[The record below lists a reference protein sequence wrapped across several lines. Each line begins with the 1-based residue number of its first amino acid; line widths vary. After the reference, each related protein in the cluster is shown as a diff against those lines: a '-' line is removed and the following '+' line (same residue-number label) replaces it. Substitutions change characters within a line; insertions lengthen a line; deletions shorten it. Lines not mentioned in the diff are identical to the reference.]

1 MSKVFRFHNGNN
13 NIEDWQITEAYGSNA
28 ISAIQDPAGE
38 SASREITSIPSPF
51 ARIDLIQT
59 AFRRLNESRQV
70 DGDSIYHK
78 MVSDTLDVAE
88 LFFNLDRFQDRLKLV
103 VWDKHQ
109 DLKELLNSSNP
120 KHKRL
125 GETLKLYLDQ
135 DKDAHNFDSLNSI
148 YLLDYYQ
155 GGPRKMNIIG
165 GTSPSTL
172 FFTSANDLSYVNIQ
186 FGIKK
191 VFSSQYQALYQR
203 DIEFQKY
210 LYGMQKHWT
219 GFQSKFHEIDGYLNE
234 NYSRLR
240 DDVKQ
245 AIQGL
250 TEAEFNNAYTP
261 ITIGGD
267 GNMVEVLGF
276 PIRKKIAKPT
286 NIADQSD
293 FVIASDKY
301 EGLKPLVLPNEKFSN
316 KLQYTTDHWDANLKA
331 PHVDTRDMSERKL
344 PFVGDQYPYLTVS
357 DLLEPYL
364 IRTVY
369 PLQKSAYFD
378 GNLSAEKSFTKG
390 FILPI
395 KKAFFDYFDTD
406 FLLGHTANGQPA
418 FEMRLGAGGGVTVTL
433 RVPVKKGT
441 VSFQRIYY
449 PSSNELSIEEADIEN
464 NKGIIVENQFS
475 LTTFPFYKLP
485 ADYNQVYRIA
495 LMDRD
500 VLPLT
505 KSRRYSLSFFKNR
518 AGGKGADLG
527 AANANAETTIKAE
540 KSRSRKSA
548 DGLSSHFYV
557 LEDDFD
563 YMVVKDGAGHQGIVL
578 PLFEKIEP
586 GTESFTFA
594 VDFGTTNTHIEYRK
608 NDLDPQPFEIGEDDL
623 QMASLHDPKIE
634 ETDISLSGTGAA
646 ALILTLPHEFLPLK
660 VGRKLQYGF
669 PTRTAIHYNDATD
682 FTSSTYALADLN
694 LSFTYEKE
702 LIPKNIKFDTNLK
715 WSDFKANTKELKK
728 VDAYFENLMLLI
740 RNKVI
745 LNGGN
750 PDKTDLV
757 WFYPSSMLP
766 FKIGMMEFKWE
777 NLFSRYITDKRS
789 PMKLS
794 ESIAPF
800 YYFKNRLGVTAT
812 ERPVVSIDIGGGTS
826 DMVVYTKNRPEVLT
840 SMRFAAN
847 TIFGDAYN
855 SNPALNGFV
864 KKYTEKFKDLGIVSY
879 YLPKLQRS
887 DDIAGFFFSLENNR
901 DLQKRNHDASFAK
914 ELRQDADFRMVFLL
928 FYSAIIYHL
937 AKLMKAKGL
946 DKPAYITF
954 SGTGSKVID
963 FADPRPKLKGLG
975 KLTEAIFSEVYTAAG
990 LGTSETDGDGRP
1002 DEDVDILAASADAL
1016 AANKAV
1022 HPMDGAIEL
1031 KQYENPKEITCKGGL
1046 MIDEEIEIED
1056 IKSVLLGDEKNTL
1069 LEDKALTYSD
1079 INNELTD
1086 SVLVEYNNFIDLFFK
1101 LHQDMNFSKEFGANP
1116 STITLAQTVLRSKAK
1131 EFLLLGIEQQL
1142 KELNEDQN
1150 VEISDSLFFYPLV
1163 GVLNKLAFNIYEE
1176 EEVQ

>member
-13 NIEDWQITEAYGSNA
+13 NIEDWQVTEAYGSNA
-28 ISAIQDPAGE
+28 INAIQDPAGE

-51 ARIDLIQT
+51 ARMDLIQT
-59 AFRRLNESRQV
+59 AFRRLNEGRNI
-70 DGDSIYHK
+70 DGDSIFHK

-103 VWDKHQ
+103 VWDKNQ
-109 DLKELLNSSNP
+109 DLQELLNSSNP

-135 DKDAHNFDSLNSI
+135 DRDAHNFDQLNSI
-148 YLLDYYQ
+148 YLLNYYQ
-155 GGPRKMNIIG
+155 GGPHKMNIIG

-186 FGIKK
+186 FGIKR
-191 VFSSQYQALYQR
+191 VFSTLYQPLYQR

-210 LYGMQKHWT
+210 MFGLQKHIPE
-219 GFQSKFHEIDGYLNE
+219 FQTKFKELDGYLNE
-234 NYSRLR
+234 NYGRLR

-245 AIQGL
+245 AIQEA
-250 TEAEFNNAYTP
+250 TEADFNNAYTP

-267 GNMVEVLGF
+267 GNMVEILGF
-276 PIRKKIAKPT
+276 PLRKKVAKPT
-286 NIADQSD
+286 NIAEQSD

-301 EGLKPLVLPNEKFSN
+301 EGLKPLVLPNEKFTN
-316 KLQYTTDHWDANLKA
+316 RLQYTTDYWDANLKA
-331 PHVDTRDMSERKL
+331 PHVDTKDLSERKL
-344 PFVGDQYPYLTVS
+344 PFVGDQYPYLTIS

-390 FILPI
+390 FLLPL
-395 KKAFFDYFDTD
+395 KKEFFDYFDTN
-406 FLLGHTANGQPA
+406 FLTGHTANGQPV

-433 RVPVKKGT
+433 RIPVKKGS

-449 PSSNELSIEEADIEN
+449 PSSNDLSIEKADIEN

-475 LTTFPFYKLP
+475 LTTFPFYRLP
-485 ADYNQVYRIA
+485 KEYNHVYRIA

-505 KSRRYSLSFFKNR
+505 KSRKYSLKFFKNHS
-518 AGGKGADLG
+518 
-527 AANANAETTIKAE
+527 AETAGPGESKETKVKAE
-540 KSRSRKSA
+540 KTRSKKSA

-557 LEDDFD
+557 LEDGFD
-563 YMVVKDGAGHQGIVL
+563 YMVLNDGAGHQGVVL
-578 PLFEKIEP
+578 PLFKEIEP
-586 GTESFTFA
+586 GTEKFTFA
-594 VDFGTTNTHIEYRK
+594 VDFGTTNTHVEYRK
-608 NDLDPQPFEIGEDDL
+608 NDLDPQPFEITDEDL
-623 QMASLHDPKIE
+623 QMASLHDPKVE
-634 ETDISLSGTGAA
+634 ETDISLSGTGAT

-660 VGRKLQYGF
+660 VGKKLQHSF

-682 FTSSTYALADLN
+682 FASSTYALADLN

-745 LNGGN
+745 LNGGD
-750 PDKTDLV
+750 PHQTDLV

-777 NLFSRYITDKRS
+777 NLFNRYVTDRRS

-847 TIFGDAYN
+847 TIFGDGYN

-901 DLQKRNHDASFAK
+901 DLQKRNIDASFAK
-914 ELRQDADFRMVFLL
+914 ELRQDADFRIVFLI

-946 DKPAYITF
+946 EMPAYITF

-963 FADPRPKLKGLG
+963 FADPRPKLKGLS
-975 KLTEAIFSEVYTAAG
+975 KLTEAIFSEIYHAE
-990 LGTSETDGDGRP
+990 SEQTDHEQQANDSQAT
-1002 DEDVDILAASADAL
+1002 EEQDILAASADAL

-1022 HPMDGAIEL
+1022 HPMSGFIDL

-1046 MIDEEIEIED
+1046 MIDEEIDIDD
-1056 IKSVLLGDEKNTL
+1056 IKSVLLGDVDNTL
-1069 LEDKALTYSD
+1069 LEDNPLGYSNITND
-1079 INNELTD
+1079 LINNILSEYKNF
-1086 SVLVEYNNFIDLFFK
+1086 VEMFFK
-1101 LHQDMNFSKEFGANP
+1101 LHKDLNFSKEFGANP
-1116 STITLAQTVLRSKAK
+1116 STINLAKTILTSKAK
-1131 EFLLLGIEQQL
+1131 EYLLLGIEQQQ
-1142 KELNEDQN
+1142 KELIDDQAI
-1150 VEISDSLFFYPLV
+1150 EISESLFFYPLV
-1163 GVLNKLAFNIYEE
+1163 GGLNKLAYDIYEE
-1176 EEVQ
+1176 ELAQ

>member
-13 NIEDWQITEAYGSNA
+13 NIEDWQVTEAYGNNA
-28 ISAIQDPAGE
+28 INAIQDPAGE

-51 ARIDLIQT
+51 ARMDLIQT
-59 AFRRLNESRQV
+59 AFRRIQESRVV
-70 DGDSIYHK
+70 DGDSIFHK

-88 LFFNLDRFQDRLKLV
+88 LFFNLDRFQDRLKLM
-103 VWDKHQ
+103 VWDKQQ

-135 DKDAHNFDSLNSI
+135 DKDSHNFDELNSI
-148 YLLDYYQ
+148 YLLNYYQ
-155 GGPRKMNIIG
+155 GGPDKMNIIG

-172 FFTSANDLSYVNIQ
+172 FFTSANDLSYVDIQ

-191 VFSSQYQALYQR
+191 VFSSKYQALYQR

-210 LYGMQKHWT
+210 LFGVQKHFP
-219 GFQSKFHEIDGYLNE
+219 GFQSKFKELDAYLNE
-234 NYSRLR
+234 NYRRLR

-245 AIQGL
+245 IIQDL
-250 TEAEFNNAYTP
+250 TEADFNNAYTN

-276 PIRKKIAKPT
+276 PLRKKIAKPT
-286 NIADQSD
+286 NIAEQSD
-293 FVIASDKY
+293 FVISSNKDL
-301 EGLKPLVLPNEKFSN
+301 ELKPLVLPNEKFSRQ
-316 KLQYTTDHWDANLKA
+316 LQYTTDYWDPNLKA
-331 PHVDTRDMSERKL
+331 PHMDTREISERKL
-344 PFVGDQYPYLTVS
+344 PFVGDRYPYLTVS
-357 DLLEPYL
+357 DFLEPYL

-378 GNLSAEKSFTKG
+378 GNLSADQSFTKG

-395 KKAFFDYFDTD
+395 KKEFFDYFDTD
-406 FLLGHTANGQPA
+406 FLTGHTANGQPV

-433 RVPVKKGT
+433 RIPVKKGSI
-441 VSFQRIYY
+441 SFQRIYY
-449 PSSNELSIEEADIEN
+449 PSSSQLHIEEADIEN

-485 ADYNQVYRIA
+485 VDYNQVYRVA

-505 KSRRYSLSFFKNR
+505 KSRRYSLKFFKNQS
-518 AGGKGADLG
+518 AGATDK
-527 AANANAETTIKAE
+527 ETNVKAE
-540 KSRSRKSA
+540 KSRSKKSA

-557 LEDDFD
+557 LEDGFD
-563 YMVVKDGAGHQGIVL
+563 YMVLNDGAGHQGIVL
-578 PLFEKIEP
+578 PLFKEIEP
-586 GTESFTFA
+586 GTEKFTFA
-594 VDFGTTNTHIEYRK
+594 VDFGTTNTHVEYRK
-608 NDLDPQPFEIGEDDL
+608 NDTDPQPFEINEDDL
-623 QMASLHDPKIE
+623 QMASLHDPNVE

-660 VGRKLQYGF
+660 IGGKQQYSF
-669 PTRTAIHYNDATD
+669 PTRTAIHYNDGTD
-682 FTSSTYALADLN
+682 FNVSTYALADLN

-715 WSDFKANTKELKK
+715 WSDFKADTKELKK

-740 RNKVI
+740 RNKLI
-745 LNGGN
+745 LNGGD
-750 PDKTDLV
+750 PDQTDLI

-777 NLFSRYITDKRS
+777 DLFSRYITSKRS

-826 DMVVYTKNRPEVLT
+826 DMVVYTKNRPEILT

-847 TIFGDAYN
+847 TIFGDGYN

-887 DDIAGFFFSLENNR
+887 EDIAGFFFSLENNR
-901 DLQKRNHDASFAK
+901 DLQKRNLDASFAK
-914 ELRQDADFRMVFLL
+914 ELKQDADFRIIFLV

-963 FADPRPKLKGLG
+963 FADPRPKLKGLS
-975 KLTEAIFSEVYTAAG
+975 KLTDAIFSEINSKSMV
-990 LGTSETDGDGRP
+990 DGSRLSTERP
-1002 DEDVDILAASADAL
+1002 DEDHDILAASADAL
-1016 AANKAV
+1016 AANRAS
-1022 HPMDGAIEL
+1022 HPRASPIEL

-1046 MIDEEIEIED
+1046 MVDEEIDIED
-1056 IKSVLLGDEKNTL
+1056 IKSVLLGDEDNTL
-1069 LEDKALTYSD
+1069 LEDKHLDYSSV
-1079 INNELTD
+1079 TD
-1086 SVLVEYNNFIDLFFK
+1086 KLVNSILSEYENFIDLFFK
-1101 LHQDMNFSKEFGANP
+1101 LHKEVNFSKEFGANP
-1116 STITLAQTVLRSKAK
+1116 ATIPLAQRALTGKAK
-1131 EFLLLGIEQQL
+1131 EYLLLGLEQQL
-1142 KELNEDQN
+1142 ESLKEDPS
-1150 VEISDSLFFYPLV
+1150 VEVSESLFFYPLV
-1163 GVLNKLAFNIYEE
+1163 GALNKLAYDVYETM
-1176 EEVQ
+1176 